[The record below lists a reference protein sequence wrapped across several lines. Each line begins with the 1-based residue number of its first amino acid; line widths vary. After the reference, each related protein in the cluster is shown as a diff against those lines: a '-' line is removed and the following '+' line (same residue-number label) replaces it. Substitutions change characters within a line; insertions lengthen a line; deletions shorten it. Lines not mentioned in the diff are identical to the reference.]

1 MRTVVVPASGL
12 GSRFKTVHNTKVLY
26 PVPPDG
32 KPMFVRAVETLGF
45 SFDRLI
51 LISLVAHELPT
62 KAGEHLR
69 AVNAELIELPAVT
82 RGPADTVLHA
92 RHRLLEDPEGELVV
106 CNVDQVMVW
115 PGDWAMQWFVSRG
128 ATGGIPTI
136 ERSSNRHSY
145 CVMDQNIDHKV
156 SGVREKQRLSPRA
169 TVGVYWFRRAR
180 AFLEAADRMFEARD
194 TAPNGEYYVGPVY
207 NYLDGLILEYPLCEF
222 WSLGEPP
229 NLEAYLTR
237 DYIRAEVD

>member
-1 MRTVVVPASGL
+1 MRTVVIPASGL

-32 KPMFVRAVETLGF
+32 IPMFAHAVKTLGF

-51 LISLVAHELPT
+51 LISLIAHELPA

-69 AVNAELIELPAVT
+69 AIDAELIELATAT

-92 RHRLLEDPEGELVV
+92 RDRLLEDPKGELVV
-106 CNVDQVMVW
+106 CNVDQSMVW
-115 PGDWAMQWFVSRG
+115 PGDWAMQWFLARG
-128 ATGGIPTI
+128 AIGGIPTI

-145 CVMDQNIDHKV
+145 CMMDQNIDHKV
-156 SGVREKQRLSPRA
+156 SGVREKQRVSPRA
-169 TVGVYWFRRAR
+169 TVGVYWFREAQ
-180 AFLEAADRMFEARD
+180 AFLDAADRMIAAKD

-229 NLEAYLTR
+229 NLEAYLAR
-237 DYIRAEVD
+237 DYTQSEVD